1 MRKGGIFL
9 KKIIISIISLV
20 IIIAISLTT
29 YFINKED
36 SNTNLTKVKVAEVTH
51 SIFYAPQYIAIS
63 QGFFEEEGLDVEL
76 ILTPGAD
83 AVTASVLSGDVDIGF
98 CGTEAT
104 IYVYNGNEKD
114 YLQTFAG
121 LTQKD
126 GSFIVSREKI
136 DNFTLEDLKGK
147 YVIGGRTGGM
157 PEMTFEWALR
167 EHNIDPTK
175 DLTIDTSI
183 DFAAMEGA
191 FIGGTG
197 DFVTLFEPNALN
209 VEKAGFGYVVAYVGE
224 LGGSVPYTAYNAK
237 KSYIENNPDI
247 IKGFRNAIN
256 KALKFVYEND
266 NETIAK
272 ELVEF
277 FPDTSLEDTI
287 KIVKRYKDGEAWKK
301 NITINTDEWNHIQD
315 IIIAA
320 GQLNEKV
327 DFNKLIYSKDFE
339 NYE

>member
-1 MRKGGIFL
+1 M
-9 KKIIISIISLV
+9 KKIIISIVIL
-20 IIIAISLTT
+20 IIILGICLIVFFT
-29 YFINKED
+29 NKKD
-36 SNTNLTKVKVAEVTH
+36 TNNNLTKVKVAEVTH

-63 QGFFEEEGLDVEL
+63 EGFFEEEGLEIEL

-83 AVTASVLSGDVDIGF
+83 AVSSAVLSGDVDIGL

-104 IYVYNGNEKD
+104 IYIYNGGEKD

-126 GSFIVSREKI
+126 GSFLVSREKI
-136 DNFTLEDLKGK
+136 NNFTLEDLKGK
-147 YVIGGRTGGM
+147 YVIGGRQGGM

-167 EHNIDPTK
+167 KNNIDPNK

-191 FIGGTG
+191 FIGGIG

-209 VEKAGFGYVVAYVGE
+209 VEKSGYGYVVAFVGE
-224 LGGSVPYTAYNAK
+224 LGGNVPYTAYNAK

-247 IKGFRNAIN
+247 IKKFRNAIN
-256 KALKFVYEND
+256 KALKFVYEEN

-272 ELVEF
+272 SLLEF
-277 FPDTSLEDTI
+277 FPDTSLEDIT
-287 KIVKRYKDGEAWKK
+287 KIINRYKEPKAWKE
-301 NITINTDEWNHIQD
+301 NITINKEEWDHIQE
-315 IIIAA
+315 IVISAN
-320 GQLNEKV
+320 QLDKKV

-339 NYE
+339 KYE